1 MAPSARFLVVGLAT
15 VLALVA
21 AYAAVFLAQLLRGL
35 LFGVSPA
42 DAAALAGSAV
52 LLLAA
57 SAATAYLPARRLT
70 RIDPSTALRG

>member
-1 MAPSARFLVVGLAT
+1 MRAGLVWGFSGTIAGI
-15 VLALVA
+15 A
-21 AYAAVFLAQLLRGL
+21 AAVILAQLLRGL

-42 DAAALAGSAV
+42 DVASLAGSAV

-70 RIDPSTALRG
+70 RVDPSAALRG